1 MTPAEVMNNSINM
14 MNHLNNVRF
23 PARNSRE
30 LKYSFTMGIGGTS
43 MIVLAIAES
52 DGLNYSQ
59 AIQDGLDYVC
69 DELNQIERHCV
80 CTCSYN
86 EEMNITTYFIIPV

>member
-1 MTPAEVMNNSINM
+1 MTPAEVMQNSINM
-14 MNHLNNVRF
+14 MIHLNNVRF
-23 PARNSRE
+23 TIQNARK
-30 LKYSFTMGIGGTS
+30 LKYTFTMGIGGTS

-59 AIQDGLDYVC
+59 VIQDGLDYLC
-69 DELNQIERHCV
+69 NELNQIERHCV